1 MCKKSSNFARKFQTT
16 NIMKA
21 IRLATLLIAVSA
33 MLVSCTQQA
42 PISIHW
48 EMGQNDVKPGVCEL
62 YYTITNHSDRPLTN
76 EGWILYFN
84 YMSLHPIYTEGD
96 ALRQTEIQAS
106 YHSLEPT
113 ADFLPLLPDSSRRV

>member
-21 IRLATLLIAVSA
+21 IRLATLLFAVSA

-48 EMGQNDVKPGVCEL
+48 EMGKNDVKPGVCEL
-62 YYTITNHSDRPLTN
+62 YYTITNHPDRFEVKIPCCHNRKPLVP
-76 EGWILYFN
+76 N
-84 YMSLHPIYTEGD
+84 YRKAP
-96 ALRQTEIQAS
+96 A
-106 YHSLEPT
+106 
-113 ADFLPLLPDSSRRV
+113 